1 MHSILLM
8 NPLITPDPGL
18 VIWTIIIFGL
28 LVVLLGKFA
37 FKPIVAS
44 LTERQEAIQ
53 TALDSAKKAKE
64 EMVALQAKN
73 EDLLKEAKEERNKML
88 AETKELSTKILE
100 ESREKAK
107 LEYGRLIENAR
118 KDFQN
123 EKTAALMQLKNEA
136 GKLAIEISEK
146 LLKKELSDKAA
157 QESLV
162 TTLVNEAKLN

>member
-1 MHSILLM
+1 MTTIFLM

-18 VIWTIIIFGL
+18 AIWAIIIFSILIFL
-28 LVVLLGKFA
+28 LSKFA

-44 LTERQEAIQ
+44 LTERQESIQ
-53 TALDSAKKAKE
+53 NALDSATKAKE

-73 EDLLKEAKEERNKML
+73 EDLLKEAKEERNRML
-88 AETKELSTKILE
+88 AETKELSVKILE

-107 LEYGRLIENAR
+107 LEYARLIENAR

-136 GKLAIEISEK
+136 GKLAIDISEK

-157 QESLV
+157 QETLV

>member
-1 MHSILLM
+1 MTTIFLM

-18 VIWTIIIFGL
+18 AIWAIIIFSILIFL
-28 LVVLLGKFA
+28 LSKFA

-44 LTERQEAIQ
+44 LTERQETIQ
-53 TALDSAKKAKE
+53 TALDSATRAKE
-64 EMVALQAKN
+64 EMIALQAKN
-73 EDLLKEAKEERNKML
+73 EDLLKEAKEERNRML
-88 AETKELSTKILE
+88 AETKDLSTKILE

-107 LEYGRLIENAR
+107 LEYARLIENAR
-118 KDFQN
+118 IDFQN

-136 GKLAIEISEK
+136 GKLAIDISEK
-146 LLKKELSDKAA
+146 LLKKEQSDKAA